1 MDSAQNV
8 FCAQL
13 MQDVTYQYIDIVLQ
27 YPQFHGIDF
36 PTKETSFLITSM
48 INLIE

>member
-1 MDSAQNV
+1 MDCILCSTDARRY
-8 FCAQL
+8 
-13 MQDVTYQYIDIVLQ
+13 YQYIDIVLQ